1 MSRASNRA
9 EVHERFKKDT
19 AEHQMT
25 VLRDDG
31 LYRHLRFRKPGTG
44 IYGFDIVTWPGYL
57 AISGDMGASMFT
69 RLEDMIQFFRQDPD
83 GELSINPGYWHEKC
97 VANDGDAK
105 EFSRDLLTAYVKD
118 SFDNFVKESKDED
131 GVDPEWAADLWSEIT
146 SDIVGQA
153 DETPTVQT
161 AIEAM
166 QEFEPEDE
174 LYKEFRFHD
183 AWEASR
189 SLEDYTFHFLWRLYA
204 IAHAVRAY
212 DAAKATVPG

>member
-69 RLEDMIQFFRQDPD
+69 RLEDMIQFSART
-83 GELSINPGYWHEKC
+83 
-97 VANDGDAK
+97 
-105 EFSRDLLTAYVKD
+105 RTASCPSTRVTGTR
-118 SFDNFVKESKDED
+118 SA
-131 GVDPEWAADLWSEIT
+131 WRT
-146 SDIVGQA
+146 M
-153 DETPTVQT
+153 
-161 AIEAM
+161 AM
-166 QEFEPEDE
+166 R
-174 LYKEFRFHD
+174 KSS
-183 AWEASR
+183 AG
-189 SLEDYTFHFLWRLYA
+189 TC
-204 IAHAVRAY
+204 
-212 DAAKATVPG
+212 